1 MTVDLTGIACSIIA
15 GVFSILA
22 IVLPMLISSRIKDA
36 QAAATLTVAVKNSL
50 GAMQQASTEAA
61 LALGP
66 HCSIRGVP
74 DSLAPGVQYVLDHAG
89 VEAER
94 FGISPAAIADKVV
107 AQIGLAQIATNQ
119 AVAASAS
126 PKVPDPLGP
135 LTLTSPKT

>member
-15 GVFSILA
+15 GVF
-22 IVLPMLISSRIKDA
+22 
-36 QAAATLTVAVKNSL
+36 
-50 GAMQQASTEAA
+50 AMQQASTEAA